1 MWLTSYP
8 VEYFPVSILQNG
20 VKMTNEPPKGL
31 RANIIRSFLLVRFR
45 FRIETEF
52 GFYHFFLS
60 ILKDPICDEDFFE
73 TCKQSEV
80 FKKLLFS
87 LSFFHAIVQ
96 ERRKFGPIGW
106 NNQYEF
112 NETDLRISALQ
123 LKILLDQ
130 YDDVQFTALKYLTGK
145 SFRLEMILSLK

>member
-1 MWLTSYP
+1 MKETYQ
-8 VEYFPVSILQNG
+8 YSILFF
-20 VKMTNEPPKGL
+20 
-31 RANIIRSFLLVRFR
+31 IR
-45 FRIETEF
+45 
-52 GFYHFFLS
+52 
-60 ILKDPICDEDFFE
+60 KDPICDEDFFE
-73 TCKQSEV
+73 TCKQKEI

-87 LSFFHAIVQ
+87 LCFFHAIVQ

-123 LKILLDQ
+123 LKIFLDQ

-145 SFRLEMILSLK
+145 SEKTSQSSNISFN

>member
-1 MWLTSYP
+1 MKKICQFDTSL
-8 VEYFPVSILQNG
+8 IC
-20 VKMTNEPPKGL
+20 
-31 RANIIRSFLLVRFR
+31 
-45 FRIETEF
+45 
-52 GFYHFFLS
+52 
-60 ILKDPICDEDFFE
+60 KDPICDEDFFE
-73 TCKQSEV
+73 TCKQKEI

-87 LSFFHAIVQ
+87 LCFFHAIIQ

-145 SFRLEMILSLK
+145 SEKNLRVLIYFLIKSYHYFVIIEREK

>member
-1 MWLTSYP
+1 M
-8 VEYFPVSILQNG
+8 
-20 VKMTNEPPKGL
+20 
-31 RANIIRSFLLVRFR
+31 
-45 FRIETEF
+45 
-52 GFYHFFLS
+52 
-60 ILKDPICDEDFFE
+60 
-73 TCKQSEV
+73 

-130 YDDVQFTALKYLTGK
+130 YDDVQFTALKYLTGIVCLLRIILK
-145 SFRLEMILSLK
+145 KLICRKLFSFPYFRLEIIATDLLDRFYRRV